1 MRGLAALIWL
11 ACLVWPLAARGQ
23 IPARAPDLVLSG
35 VLSGADHETY
45 RELPFEPPEGTERI
59 TVAFDYS
66 GREAKT
72 TVDLGLFGPAGFRG
86 WSGGNKSVF
95 TLSAT
100 DATPSYLP
108 GPLEAGVWRL
118 VLGVP
123 NIRPDVEA
131 PYEARIWFDRDAAFP
146 GFADAPLAQGDRWWR
161 GDLHVHSGHSDGTC
175 RSRSGARIACPL
187 FRVLQAAAEAGL
199 DFVAV
204 TEHNTVSQAQ
214 GLRELQPYFD
224 DLLVIAGREIT
235 TFQGHANLFGPVAFV
250 DFQLGGPRASDL
262 DAILDEAEARGGLV
276 SINHPAL
283 PSGEACMGCGWR
295 AGADARIAA
304 VEVIN
309 GGTLALFQGQA
320 ENPLNGVAFWQARL
334 DEGYRMTAVAGSDSH
349 DADRPPDQ
357 PGAVGRPATVVR
369 AEALSQGQILAAVRA
384 GRVFVDVQG
393 DSGRTLDLSA
403 RAAGRTARMGEAL
416 PLPEGVRAE
425 VFAHVAGRAGDQ
437 VEVVASGAAPY
448 RLPVGDGTPVTFDL
462 TGDGRRGWVRIDV
475 RDGDGRLIL
484 IGNPIYL
491 NWP

>member
-1 MRGLAALIWL
+1 
-11 ACLVWPLAARGQ
+11 
-23 IPARAPDLVLSG
+23 
-35 VLSGADHETY
+35 
-45 RELPFEPPEGTERI
+45 
-59 TVAFDYS
+59 
-66 GREAKT
+66 
-72 TVDLGLFGPAGFRG
+72 
-86 WSGGNKSVF
+86 
-95 TLSAT
+95 
-100 DATPSYLP
+100 
-108 GPLEAGVWRL
+108 
-118 VLGVP
+118 
-123 NIRPDVEA
+123 
-131 PYEARIWFDRDAAFP
+131 
-146 GFADAPLAQGDRWWR
+146 
-161 GDLHVHSGHSDGTC
+161 
-175 RSRSGARIACPL
+175 
-187 FRVLQAAAEAGL
+187 
-199 DFVAV
+199 
-204 TEHNTVSQAQ
+204 
-214 GLRELQPYFD
+214 
-224 DLLVIAGREIT
+224 
-235 TFQGHANLFGPVAFV
+235 
-250 DFQLGGPRASDL
+250 
-262 DAILDEAEARGGLV
+262 
-276 SINHPAL
+276 
-283 PSGEACMGCGWR
+283 MGCGWR

-349 DADRPPDQ
+349 AAARPPDQ

-384 GRVFVDVQG
+384 GRGFVDVQG